1 MKKNLIKRWGKN
13 KLIELSICIR
23 KSSIFA
29 CQNLTR
35 VYKTQIISTIVV
47 CFRSIALLKNK
58 TTINVDNSFILKKS
72 FFLR

>member
-35 VYKTQIISTIVV
+35 VYKTQIISTIV
-47 CFRSIALLKNK
+47 
-58 TTINVDNSFILKKS
+58 DILYVKH
-72 FFLR
+72 